1 MASKDKDSRYIQPDY
16 ECRFCPG
23 LLFKGSEWHRRNCH
37 LRQEHRMAITWNC
50 PVCSYKQ
57 SSRRFTDLMGH
68 IKVKHGAG
76 AGKPIP
82 ELFPIDDDS
91 SRHGSQG
98 GKRSSER
105 VSTQRR
111 SPRKGSSGSKC
122 SPRSHQSPKR
132 HSPRGHSSRRLKFD
146 REVSSRHSSPRQGT
160 PSPEPSPQPSTSH
173 STQPRHHT
181 SSRGELHLS
190 LSPPASRRKSSTPR
204 KVIRSTVTAVT
215 VAEGSVAE
223 MTGQRQTAAAAVA
236 ETRAE
241 SPSSS
246 SPSSR
251 SPSPSSRSS
260 AASPDI
266 SRASV
271 TVQDVQ
277 EFLSSATPTE
287 RETIRRSLRPRSK
300 SKAVQAS
307 RGALVVHT
315 QEGGVNITTPEV
327 TLQVR
332 APLERLEPSTP

>member
-91 SRHGSQG
+91 SQ
-98 GKRSSER
+98 
-105 VSTQRR
+105 V
-111 SPRKGSSGSKC
+111 